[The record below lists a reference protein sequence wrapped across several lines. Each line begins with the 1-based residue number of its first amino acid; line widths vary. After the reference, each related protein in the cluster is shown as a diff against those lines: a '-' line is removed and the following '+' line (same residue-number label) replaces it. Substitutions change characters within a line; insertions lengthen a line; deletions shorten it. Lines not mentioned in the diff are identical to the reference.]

1 MYYGHVYK
9 SSIVD
14 GPGVRVSIYVSGCRK
29 HCFGC
34 HNQET
39 RNFKFGQPYTE
50 ETENEIL
57 EALNHDYIQGFTLCG
72 GEPYEEENQRECV
85 KLLRKIKE
93 QYPNK
98 DIWSW
103 TGYEYADLLEGGVK
117 HCEVTDELLS
127 YIDVIVVGEFVLSKR
142 DISDANRWRGSTN
155 QRVIDLNKTRASG
168 KVVMLADI
176 PNNDNNLMLN

>member
-1 MYYGHVYK
+1 MYYGNIYK
-9 SSIVD
+9 NSVVD

-39 RNFKFGQPYTE
+39 WNFKFGQPYTE
-50 ETENEIL
+50 ETEKEIL
-57 EALNHDYIQGFTLCG
+57 DALDHDYIKGFTLCG
-72 GEPYEEENQRECV
+72 GEPYEEENQIECV

-93 QYPNK
+93 KFPDK

-103 TGYEYADLLEGGVK
+103 TGYEYVDLLPNGKK

-127 YIDVIVVGEFVLSKR
+127 YIDVIVVGEFILSKR
-142 DISDANRWRGSTN
+142 DISDNNRWRGSTN
-155 QRVIDLNKTRASG
+155 QRVIDLNKTREQG
-168 KVVMLADI
+168 HIVMLEGI
-176 PNNDNNLMLN
+176 PNNSDYQ